1 MTFKDEKSSEI
12 SSCVCSRTFKEE
24 FRLRNLTLKHN
35 KAKSFVTSEV
45 GLAVMMR
52 KYSVPS
58 LVFFLFDNEFYRW
71 FQNEKHKIIML
82 LRQSTLKGQSDLKV
96 YLKLLQFSMDTG
108 VCKSL

>member
-12 SSCVCSRTFKEE
+12 SSCVCSRTIKEE

-35 KAKSFVTSEV
+35 RAKSFVTSEV

-58 LVFFLFDNEFYRW
+58 LVFFLFDNEFYSW
-71 FQNEKHKIIML
+71 FQNEKHKIIMH
-82 LRQSTLKGQSDLKV
+82 LRPSTLKGQSDLKV
-96 YLKLLQFSMDTG
+96 YSKLLQFSMHTG
-108 VCKSL
+108 VSKSL